1 MTHSEPLL
9 EVRDLR
15 VAFKTH
21 RGMLE
26 AVRGVS
32 FSIESNQVLGVV
44 GESGSGKSVAMLA
57 ILGLLPPNAVVSGSA
72 KYKGMELLNLSNRQ
86 LADIRGS
93 RLSLIFQDPLT
104 ALNPVMR
111 IGDQIAEAII
121 LHDSAAT
128 KKAALDRALQ
138 LLEMVAIPQPEQRLK
153 QYPHEFSGG
162 MRQRAM
168 IAMAVANSPELLIA
182 DEPTTALDVTVQA
195 QVLKV
200 LDDLRKS
207 QGIGLILITH
217 DLGLIAGTADN
228 VTVMYS
234 GKAVEF
240 GTVDSIFYKS
250 KNPYTCGLLASLPK
264 LDEQEEILYSIEGTP
279 PTLNARPEGC
289 AFHPRCSYAV
299 ERCRVEEPDL
309 REVGEVWSAC
319 HLAEQVSRESFV
331 R

>member
-1 MTHSEPLL
+1 MTQSDPLL
-9 EVRDLR
+9 EVRDLK
-15 VAFKTH
+15 VGFKTH

-32 FSIESNQVLGVV
+32 FTIESNQVLGVV

-57 ILGLLPPNAVVSGSA
+57 ILGLLPPNAVISGSA
-72 KYKGMELLNLSNRQ
+72 KYKGMELLNLPNRRM
-86 LADIRGS
+86 ADIRGS
-93 RLSLIFQDPLT
+93 RISMIFQDPLT
-104 ALNPVMR
+104 SLNPVMR
-111 IGDQIAEAII
+111 IGDQIAEAIT
-121 LHDSAAT
+121 LHDS
-128 KKAALDRALQ
+128 KISKREALNRSLR
-138 LLEMVAIPQPEQRLK
+138 LLELVSIPQPAERLK
-153 QYPHEFSGG
+153 QYPHAFSGG

-168 IAMAVANSPELLIA
+168 IAMAVANNPELLVA
-182 DEPTTALDVTVQA
+182 DEPTTALDVTVQT

-240 GTVDSIFYKS
+240 GTVDSIFYNS

-289 AFHPRCSYAV
+289 AFHPRCSYAM

-309 REVGEVWSAC
+309 RRVGEVWSAC
-319 HLAEQVSRESFV
+319 HMAEQVSRGSFV